1 MFDSILNGIKN
12 LFSGSERE
20 LQDTEILQFNR
31 TANYEQRKEYLK
43 KHLNDVYNWIVQAE
57 PYVDR
62 TKLDKVANLSI
73 QAYGDKQTLLY
84 LEKYALNM
92 VANKNN
98 LDAFAIEIEKKKLTE
113 LQEMSWRQSQGKRI

>member
-73 QAYGDKQTLLY
+73 QAHGDKQTLLY